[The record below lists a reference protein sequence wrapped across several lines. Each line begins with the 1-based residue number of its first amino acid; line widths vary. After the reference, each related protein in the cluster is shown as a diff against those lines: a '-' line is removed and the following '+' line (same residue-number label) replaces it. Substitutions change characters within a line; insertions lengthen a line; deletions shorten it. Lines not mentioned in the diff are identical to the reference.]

1 MVAVVMGESFANGLG
16 KTAIVPQAAG
26 LRPSE
31 NVVIRFQTASNIG
44 QGRRAARLSVLPAGR
59 KKGLVCNQAF
69 VLSGGGKR
77 DRTADLLHAMQA
89 LYQLSYTPDEFGGES
104 GTRTPDTRIMIPLL

>member
-44 QGRRAARLSVLPAGR
+44 QGRRAALTCGQEKRLGFATKPLCC
-59 KKGLVCNQAF
+59 LVE
-69 VLSGGGKR
+69 VSGIEPLTSCMPCKR
-77 DRTADLLHAMQA
+77 STN
-89 LYQLSYTPDEFGGES
+89 
-104 GTRTPDTRIMIPLL
+104 